1 MAIKDYWVYQERLCD
16 YPWALYIVKEY
27 DKRISDKASCLDI
40 AYYCELINDKRDNNF
55 SEICVYYETIDEYV
69 AHIAERLGEYVELK
83 ESDIRQ
89 LQAEI
94 SNII

>member
-1 MAIKDYWVYQERLCD
+1 MVKDYWVYQNRQCD

-27 DKRISDKASCLDI
+27 DKRISNKAICLDI
-40 AYYCELINDKRDNNF
+40 TYYCELINDKRDNNF
-55 SEICVYYETIDEYV
+55 SEICVNYEIVDEYV
-69 AHIAERLGEYVELK
+69 AHIAERLGEYTELE

-89 LQAEI
+89 LQEEI